1 MVQPKDLFEM
11 IKAAPL
17 NGRRRLVALVGPPA
31 SGKSTL
37 AQALAEIDQHTQVV
51 PMDGF
56 HLDNSVLSD
65 RGVLH
70 RKGAPETFDVA
81 GFLHLVERLRT
92 EDAVIFPVF
101 DRSRD
106 LSIAGVGVILPSTET
121 VIVEGNYLMLD
132 RPHWRDLARLWDFSV
147 RIDVPFQ
154 VLRQRLLERWLDH
167 DYSQAEAAEKA
178 RSNDLPNAKLVH
190 ETSLQCDVV
199 IAGDQITIASSPAP
213 STTKNSE

>member
-1 MVQPKDLFEM
+1 MVQPADLLKV
-11 IKAAPL
+11 INAASFI
-17 NGRRRLVALVGPPA
+17 GKRRLVALVGPPA

-37 AQALAEIDQHTQVV
+37 AEALAGIDQRIQVV

-56 HLDNSVLSD
+56 HLDNTVLSD
-65 RGVLH
+65 RGLLH

-81 GFLHLVERLRT
+81 GLLHLVERLRT
-92 EDAVIFPVF
+92 EDDVIFPVF

-106 LSIAGVGVILPSTET
+106 LSIAGVGAIRPSTET

-154 VLRQRLLERWLDH
+154 ILRQRLLQRWLDH

-178 RSNDLPNAKLVH
+178 GSNDLPNAKLVK
-190 ETSLQCDVV
+190 EKSLQCDVV
-199 IAGDQITIASSPAP
+199 IAGDQATISS
-213 STTKNSE
+213 